1 MRGNEAGQKRGT
13 PDFQLLILTILLVG
27 FGIVMVFSASS
38 SIAVINKN
46 YNYDSLYFVKRQLM
60 WAGLGFLSMMVAM
73 NIHYEKFKKLFIPFF
88 ILTIIL
94 LALVP
99 YVGKSVNGARSWFG
113 IGTLGIQPTELAK
126 ITTILYLAAL
136 ISKKG
141 ETFRNFKKGFFPVML
156 IVGFIAGLI
165 MLQPDLGS
173 CMILVACS
181 GIIII
186 AGGANLKHIFASIG
200 VLVIGAS
207 LVMSINALFNPSTDS
222 GYKMGRIS
230 SFLNPWEDPEGTG
243 FQLINSLK
251 ALGHGGLTGAGFGQS
266 IQKLHYLPYP
276 YNDFIFAV
284 IGEEFGFLGS
294 AVFILFFLYFIWRG
308 LLISLR
314 CPDLYGTLV
323 GVGIM
328 GLIAVQTFINIGG
341 VSQTIPITGVTL
353 PFISYGGSSLF
364 MMMSSIGIL
373 LSISREYNKPERNI
387 KNRKEIKYNST
398 RRLYK

>member
-1 MRGNEAGQKRGT
+1 MKDKQSQTKRRGA
-13 PDFQLLILTILLVG
+13 PDFQLLILTVLLVG
-27 FGIVMVFSASS
+27 FGLVMVFSASS

-46 YNYDSLYFVKRQLM
+46 YHYDSLFFVKKQLM
-60 WAGLGFLSMMVAM
+60 WAGLGFFAMMIAM
-73 NIHYEKFKKLFIPFF
+73 NIRYEKYKKLFIPFF

-99 YVGKSVNGARSWFG
+99 YVGESRNGARSWFG
-113 IGTLGIQPTELAK
+113 IGSLGVQPTELAK

-141 ETFRNFKKGFFPVML
+141 ETFRDFKKGFFPVML
-156 IVGFIAGLI
+156 IVGFVAGLI

-173 CMILVACS
+173 CLILVACS

-186 AGGANLKHIFASIG
+186 AGGANLKHIFACIA
-200 VLVIGAS
+200 VLAVGAS
-207 LVMSINALFNPSTDS
+207 IVMGINFLINGGSS
-222 GYKMGRIS
+222 GGYRVGRLT
-230 SFLNPWEDPEGTG
+230 SFLDPWQDPQGTG
-243 FQLINSLK
+243 FHLINSLK

-284 IGEEFGFLGS
+284 IGEEFGFIGS
-294 AVFILFFLYFIWRG
+294 ALFLLFYLYFIWRG
-308 LLISLR
+308 LIVSLR
-314 CPDLYGTLV
+314 CPDRYGTLV

-364 MMMSSIGIL
+364 MMLGSIGIL
-373 LSISREYNKPERNI
+373 LSISREANRPPDTSTKVT
-387 KNRKEIKYNST
+387 KNRRIT
-398 RRLYK
+398 L

>member
-1 MRGNEAGQKRGT
+1 MRDKESQTKRRGT
-13 PDFQLLILTILLVG
+13 PDFQLLILTVLLVG
-27 FGIVMVFSASS
+27 FGLVMVFSASS

-46 YNYDSLYFVKRQLM
+46 FNYDSLYFVKKQMM
-60 WAGLGFLSMMVAM
+60 WAGLGFIAMMIAM
-73 NIHYEKFKKLFIPFF
+73 NIRYEKYKKLFIPFF

-99 YVGKSVNGARSWFG
+99 YVGESRNGARSWFG
-113 IGTLGIQPTELAK
+113 IGSLGIQPTELAK

-141 ETFRNFKKGFFPVML
+141 ETFRDFKKGFFPVML
-156 IVGFIAGLI
+156 IVGFVAGLI

-186 AGGANLKHIFASIG
+186 AGGANLKHIFACIA
-200 VLVIGAS
+200 VLVVGAS
-207 LVMSINALFNPSTDS
+207 IVLGINFLINGGS
-222 GYKMGRIS
+222 GGGYRVGRIT
-230 SFLNPWEDPEGTG
+230 SFLDPWQDPQGTG
-243 FQLINSLK
+243 FHLVNSLK

-284 IGEEFGFLGS
+284 IGEELGFIGS
-294 AVFILFFLYFIWRG
+294 AIFLLFYLYFIWRG
-308 LLISLR
+308 LIVSLR
-314 CPDLYGTLV
+314 CPDRYGTLV

-328 GLIAVQTFINIGG
+328 GLFAVQTFINIGG
-341 VSQTIPITGVTL
+341 VTQTIPITGVTL
-353 PFISYGGSSLF
+353 PLISYGGSSLF
-364 MMMSSIGIL
+364 MMLGSIGIL
-373 LSISREYNKPERNI
+373 LSISREANRPSDTTTKVT
-387 KNRKEIKYNST
+387 KNRRIT
-398 RRLYK
+398 L